1 MTRKELEQQC
11 RQFQISSRQLAN
23 TLHKLR
29 DSIEKIEAEAKK
41 HGGELAPMEAM
52 RHEKLYQL
60 YNKTYEDIA
69 GTLALFP

>member
-1 MTRKELEQQC
+1 MTKKELESQC
-11 RQFQISSRQLAN
+11 RNFQIASRQLAN

-29 DSIEKIEAEAKK
+29 DSIEKIEAEAKE

>member
-1 MTRKELEQQC
+1 MTKKELESQC
-11 RQFQISSRQLAN
+11 RQFQITSRQLAN
-23 TLHKLR
+23 TLHKLKA
-29 DSIEKIEAEAKK
+29 SIEKIEQEAKE

-69 GTLALFP
+69 ETLAVLP

>member
-1 MTRKELEQQC
+1 MTKKELESQC
-11 RQFQISSRQLAN
+11 RQFQITSRQLAN

-29 DSIEKIEAEAKK
+29 DSIEKIEAEAKE

>member
-1 MTRKELEQQC
+1 MTKKELESQC
-11 RQFQISSRQLAN
+11 RQFQITSRQLAN

-29 DSIEKIEAEAKK
+29 DSIEKIEQEAKK

>member
-1 MTRKELEQQC
+1 MTKKELESQC
-11 RQFQISSRQLAN
+11 RQFQITSRQLAN
-23 TLHKLR
+23 TLHKLKA
-29 DSIEKIEAEAKK
+29 SIEKIEQEAKA

-69 GTLALFP
+69 ETLAVFP

>member
-1 MTRKELEQQC
+1 MTKKELESQC
-11 RQFQISSRQLAN
+11 RSFQIASRQLAN

-29 DSIEKIEAEAKK
+29 DSIEKIEAEAKE

-69 GTLALFP
+69 GTLAMFP

>member
-11 RQFQISSRQLAN
+11 RQFQITSRQLAN

-29 DSIEKIEAEAKK
+29 DSIEKIEAEAKE

-60 YNKTYEDIA
+60 YNKTYENIA

>member
-11 RQFQISSRQLAN
+11 RQFQITSRQLAN

-29 DSIEKIEAEAKK
+29 DSIEKIEQEAKE

>member
-1 MTRKELEQQC
+1 MTKKELEQQC
-11 RQFQISSRQLAN
+11 RQFQITSRQLAN

-29 DSIEKIEAEAKK
+29 DSIEKIEQEAKE

-60 YNKTYEDIA
+60 NNKTYEDIA

>member
-1 MTRKELEQQC
+1 MTRKELEKQC
-11 RQFQISSRQLAN
+11 RQFQITSRQLAN

-29 DSIEKIEAEAKK
+29 DSIEKIEAEAKE

>member
-1 MTRKELEQQC
+1 MTKKELEAQC
-11 RQFQISSRQLAN
+11 RQFQITSRQLAN
-23 TLHKLR
+23 TLHKLK
-29 DSIEKIEAEAKK
+29 DSIEKIEAEAKE

-69 GTLALFP
+69 GTLAMFP

>member
-1 MTRKELEQQC
+1 MTKKELEQQC
-11 RQFQISSRQLAN
+11 RQFQITSRQLAN

-29 DSIEKIEAEAKK
+29 DSIEKIEAEAKE

>member
-11 RQFQISSRQLAN
+11 RQFQITSRQLAN

-29 DSIEKIEAEAKK
+29 DSIEKIEQKAKE

-69 GTLALFP
+69 GTLAVFP

>member
-1 MTRKELEQQC
+1 MTKKEVESQC
-11 RQFQISSRQLAN
+11 RSFQIASRQLAN

-29 DSIEKIEAEAKK
+29 DSIEKIEQEAKE

-69 GTLALFP
+69 ETLAVFP

>member
-1 MTRKELEQQC
+1 MTRKELEKQC
-11 RQFQISSRQLAN
+11 RQFQITSRQLAN

-29 DSIEKIEAEAKK
+29 DSIEKIEAEAKE

-69 GTLALFP
+69 GTLAMFP

>member
-1 MTRKELEQQC
+1 MTKKELESQC
-11 RQFQISSRQLAN
+11 RNFQISSRQLAN

-29 DSIEKIEAEAKK
+29 DSIEKIEAEAKE

>member
-1 MTRKELEQQC
+1 MTKKELESQC
-11 RQFQISSRQLAN
+11 RSFQIASRQLAN

-29 DSIEKIEAEAKK
+29 DSIEKIEADAKE
-41 HGGELAPMEAM
+41 HGGELAPMEVM

-69 GTLALFP
+69 VRF

>member
-1 MTRKELEQQC
+1 MTKKELESQC
-11 RQFQISSRQLAN
+11 RSFQIASRQLAN

-29 DSIEKIEAEAKK
+29 DSIEKIEAEAKE

-69 GTLALFP
+69 ETLVVFP

>member
-11 RQFQISSRQLAN
+11 RQFQITSRQLAN

-29 DSIEKIEAEAKK
+29 DSIEKIEAEAKE

-69 GTLALFP
+69 GTLAMFP

>member
-11 RQFQISSRQLAN
+11 RQFQITSRQLAN

-29 DSIEKIEAEAKK
+29 DSIEKIEAEAKE

>member
-11 RQFQISSRQLAN
+11 RQFQITSRQLAN
-23 TLHKLR
+23 KLR
-29 DSIEKIEAEAKK
+29 DSIEKIEQEAKK

-69 GTLALFP
+69 GTLAMFP